1 MQKVPL
7 VCVVPSLLLLFKSKG
22 GKCTLFLAKGNCNS
36 AVLSSN
42 NKKRYICHSLSV
54 FVSKQ

>member
-22 GKCTLFLAKGNCNS
+22 GKFTLFLAKGNCNS

-42 NKKRYICHSLSV
+42 NKKDKYVTQCV
-54 FVSKQ
+54 CQ

>member
-42 NKKRYICHSLSV
+42 NKKKIHMSLSV